1 MHLFESLI
9 EPAAALTV
17 IPEAAATRSH
27 RYGGLPGLPH
37 GTDWP
42 THHGTPMVL
51 LARLDCAD
59 LAAVLPD
66 TWTLPRTG
74 ELLFFHAEP
83 PAAARFGSSSTAD
96 RFRDSSMADRFGD
109 GQPFPRN
116 DSATGPQRF
125 FRDESSAAGRS
136 GDAQPSTAYRFKNPP
151 PSSRDEPSADRFVDA
166 RPLPGEERSTA
177 DRFEDLRPLLRDGSS
192 TAAEGQFGDAL
203 DDGCRVLHVP
213 AGLPPRP
220 APSGT
225 WVVPP
230 LCLAADRVGSVP
242 PYDAPALAHVF
253 ALDPVA
259 AMTAREHAEDTAG
272 RPPRHQ
278 VLGWQRDAFLHLPG
292 LRPLLQLEAEPGT
305 AWGEVVNVSFWLPE
319 ADLATGRLTAARRYL
334 EIA

>member
-96 RFRDSSMADRFGD
+96 RFRDSSMAGRFGD

-116 DSATGPQRF
+116 DSAGPQRFSREEPSTTGPQQF
-125 FRDESSAAGRS
+125 FRDESSAAGRF
-136 GDAQPSTAYRFKNPP
+136 G
-151 PSSRDEPSADRFVDA
+151 DA

-220 APSGT
+220 APPGT

>member
-27 RYGGLPGLPH
+27 RYGGLPGLPR
-37 GTDWP
+37 GTEWP

-74 ELLFFHAEP
+74 ELLFFHEEP
-83 PAAARFGSSSTAD
+83 PAAARSGNSSTAD
-96 RFRDSSMADRFGD
+96 RFRDSSGAGRFRN
-109 GQPFPRN
+109 GQPSPRN
-116 DSATGPQRF
+116 DSVTGPQRF
-125 FRDESSAAGRS
+125 FRDESSAAGRFV
-136 GDAQPSTAYRFKNPP
+136 DAQPL
-151 PSSRDEPSADRFVDA
+151 SRDESSAAGRSGDA

-192 TAAEGQFGDAL
+192 TAAEGRFGDAL

-220 APSGT
+220 APPGT
-225 WVVPP
+225 LVVPP

-253 ALDPVA
+253 ALDPIA

-319 ADLATGRLTAARRYL
+319 ADLAAGRLTAARRYL
-334 EIA
+334 ETA

>member
-17 IPEAAATRSH
+17 IPAAAATRSH
-27 RYGGLPGLPH
+27 RYGGLPGLPD

-42 THHGTPMVL
+42 TYAGTPMVL

-59 LAAVLPD
+59 LAALLSE

-74 ELLFFHAEP
+74 ELLFFHEEP
-83 PAAARFGSSSTAD
+83 FTTGPQQLPYQHSSATGRFGAPSTPGQLGALSTTAD
-96 RFRDSSMADRFGD
+96 RFGEPSTTADRFGD
-109 GQPFPRN
+109 SSAADRFE
-116 DSATGPQRF
+116 DSSATGRF
-125 FRDESSAAGRS
+125 GDSSAAGRF
-136 GDAQPSTAYRFKNPP
+136 GDPR
-151 PSSRDEPSADRFVDA
+151 PSAR
-166 RPLPGEERSTA
+166 EEPSTA
-177 DRFEDLRPLLRDGSS
+177 DRLEDPRLLLRDGS
-192 TAAEGQFGDAL
+192 AADRFADAH

-220 APSGT
+220 APPGT
-225 WVVPP
+225 WVVPA

-259 AMTAREHAEDTAG
+259 AMTARERAEDTAG

-319 ADLATGRLTAARRYL
+319 ADLAAGRLTAARRYL
-334 EIA
+334 EVA